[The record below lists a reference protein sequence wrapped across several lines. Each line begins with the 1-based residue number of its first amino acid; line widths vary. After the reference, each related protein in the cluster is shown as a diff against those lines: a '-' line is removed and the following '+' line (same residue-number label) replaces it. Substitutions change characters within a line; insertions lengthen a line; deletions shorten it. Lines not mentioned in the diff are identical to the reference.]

1 TPRSDSQLPS
11 LSTAEVMFPAMSSR
25 CTLSPPTTTTTT
37 ATTTAMTSRSTIT
50 APTARGM
57 RCRCISATSGEA
69 TVATIPAATMGPPIV
84 YVAPSSQATAARSSS
99 APTSSQAVRPKSRSQ
114 RGAANTV
121 ESSASCADSIDG
133 ASAAAGCVGGWIR
146 CQNRRFTRPAGGLPP
161 RAGRYSEGRSPPAA
175 AAANGRAAAGGFSL
189 RGRRNVQIHPEQVV
203 RVVLR
208 LQLCQPLVV
217 RAVAGAD
224 EILLLLAEAR
234 EVEVQA

>member
-1 TPRSDSQLPS
+1 
-11 LSTAEVMFPAMSSR
+11 
-25 CTLSPPTTTTTT
+25 
-37 ATTTAMTSRSTIT
+37 
-50 APTARGM
+50 
-57 RCRCISATSGEA
+57 
-69 TVATIPAATMGPPIV
+69 IV

-234 EVEVQA
+234 EVEVQAAGRVLVHRVPELASPGDPLVRLRRVGPADLAGDQEARVPAAVGGVGLADAAHRPAVVPDDDVRDRRRPPLAVADD